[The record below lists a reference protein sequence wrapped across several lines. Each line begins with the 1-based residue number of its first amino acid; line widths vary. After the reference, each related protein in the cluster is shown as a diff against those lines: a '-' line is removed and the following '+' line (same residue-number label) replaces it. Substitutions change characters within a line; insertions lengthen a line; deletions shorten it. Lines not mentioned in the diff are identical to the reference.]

1 MISIPLGNLN
11 VCLSLLLRVFVPR
24 RLSVP
29 TVLFFL
35 RPLIPFCS
43 STPLNPL
50 LFLRLFSFCSS
61 VPPLRLGHSTF
72 DVRQELVAM
81 ASANVVGSMFKAY
94 PASGSLSRTAVVQS
108 VGAKTRMHLIPAVLV
123 VMLVLVAITP
133 LLYTLPKAILGS
145 VVRAEVFVD
154 VM

>member
-1 MISIPLGNLN
+1 
-11 VCLSLLLRVFVPR
+11 
-24 RLSVP
+24 
-29 TVLFFL
+29 
-35 RPLIPFCS
+35 
-43 STPLNPL
+43 
-50 LFLRLFSFCSS
+50 
-61 VPPLRLGHSTF
+61 
-72 DVRQELVAM
+72 M

-145 VVRAEVFVD
+145 VVRAESFCDFDGIWRLFASVERLWSSGAT
-154 VM
+154 

>member
-1 MISIPLGNLN
+1 
-11 VCLSLLLRVFVPR
+11 
-24 RLSVP
+24 
-29 TVLFFL
+29 
-35 RPLIPFCS
+35 
-43 STPLNPL
+43 
-50 LFLRLFSFCSS
+50 
-61 VPPLRLGHSTF
+61 
-72 DVRQELVAM
+72 M

-145 VVRAEVFVD
+145 VVRAGAFVVRCD
-154 VM
+154 EALCRACKASDFGGATHHVRWEHVRSAATRRLLPYPTLPTLPPTRMSQEPQYGFPLSP